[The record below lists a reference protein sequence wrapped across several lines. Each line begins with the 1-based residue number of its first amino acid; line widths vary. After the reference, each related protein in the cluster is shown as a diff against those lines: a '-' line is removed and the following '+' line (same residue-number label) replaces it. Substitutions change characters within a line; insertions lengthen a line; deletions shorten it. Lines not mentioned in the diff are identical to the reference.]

1 MQLVVV
7 VVDSVSLVTRIEFS
21 ENAEVQLQ
29 DPEGARRDQRE
40 ASQEKRGRGV
50 FRFGRYCNRSQHNH
64 HYHHYQ
70 PASQE
75 ERGRGCIG

>member
-29 DPEGARRDQRE
+29 NPKGARRDQRE
-40 ASQEKRGRGV
+40 ASQK
-50 FRFGRYCNRSQHNH
+50 
-64 HYHHYQ
+64 
-70 PASQE
+70 

>member
-7 VVDSVSLVTRIEFS
+7 VVVGFVDSVSLVTRIEFS

-29 DPEGARRDQRE
+29 NPEGARRDQRE
-40 ASQEKRGRGV
+40 ASQE
-50 FRFGRYCNRSQHNH
+50 
-64 HYHHYQ
+64 
-70 PASQE
+70 